1 MSRRLLTAGLSL
13 AVLLGAQSGFGRLAA
28 KPPDLPLVDNDVL
41 TSPPLAA
48 EECDAPAPN
57 LLPIAAAPTVAPA
70 IKIPSLFQLR
80 PSVRR
85 TMASCLLFGANPLLA
100 LAPTEGTVDL
110 DEEDY
115 EPAPANDLNIPIRP
129 NTIIR
134 NVPSYGPDAPSA
146 CPYIRQQQCAP
157 DRHAVLFADP
167 DFSRDVLQNLEALR
181 QSRELVQTARELGR
195 EGRFLEALD
204 YLSLAADLCPGSR
217 FDEEIRAT
225 AAEVLVSFYRAAP
238 HGDDAATE
246 QSEPAAEKSNAN
258 REVEQRLSLP
268 VTLNFTDAPLRQ
280 VFDSFRGWEV
290 VNIYVDKAALDADEI
305 SLDRPIT
312 IQVENL
318 ALKSALKLVLKE
330 ANLIYIVQ
338 DGAVRITT
346 ERSVR
351 AKMQPSLPQVD
362 AGVPAALDQL
372 LYETLKVGLA
382 AAGESEE
389 QEAPV
394 DSPSHGSME
403 FSFDLD
409 GGFRLFTQFQHG
421 GAVWHVEYNE
431 NGLKW
436 WASPD
441 GGADGAHRCTGF
453 NIQDDSQPYDSQP

>member
-13 AVLLGAQSGFGRLAA
+13 AVLLGAQSGFGRISA

-41 TSPPLAA
+41 ISSPLIA
-48 EECDAPAPN
+48 EESDAPPPN
-57 LLPIAAAPTVAPA
+57 PFPDAVPTTVPEVA
-70 IKIPSLFQLR
+70 IPSLFQLR

-85 TMASCLLFGANPLLA
+85 TMASCLLFGVHPLLA

-115 EPAPANDLNIPIRP
+115 APAPANFPIPLSPPHPAIEHLSL
-129 NTIIR
+129 
-134 NVPSYGPDAPSA
+134 VAPST
-146 CPYIRQQQCAP
+146 CPYMRQQQCAP

-167 DFSRDVLQNLEALR
+167 DFSRDVLQNLESLR
-181 QSRELVQTARELGR
+181 QSRDLVRTAHELGR
-195 EGRFLEALD
+195 DGRLIEALD
-204 YLSLAADLCPGSR
+204 YLSLAAELCPGSR
-217 FDEEIRAT
+217 FDEEIQAA
-225 AAEVLVSFYRAAP
+225 AAEVLMSFYHREGASIQS
-238 HGDDAATE
+238 DANHEAE
-246 QSEPAAEKSNAN
+246 QK
-258 REVEQRLSLP
+258 LSQP

-280 VFDSFRGWEV
+280 VFDDLRGWGV

-305 SLDRPIT
+305 SLDLPVT
-312 IQVENL
+312 IKVENL
-318 ALKSALKLVLKE
+318 ALKSALKLILNE
-330 ANLIYIVQ
+330 AHLVYIVK

-346 ERSVR
+346 ERSFR
-351 AKMQPSLPQVD
+351 AGIEPALPPVD
-362 AGVPAALDQL
+362 ASVPVALDQL

-394 DSPSHGSME
+394 DTPSHGSLE

-421 GAVWHVEYNE
+421 GAVWHFEYNE

-436 WASPD
+436 WAAPD
-441 GGADGAHRCTGF
+441 GGADAEPHRCTGF
-453 NIQDDSQPYDSQP
+453 NLGDATSPRRFASNRGFDSC

>member
-13 AVLLGAQSGFGRLAA
+13 AVLLGVQTGFGRLTA

-41 TSPPLAA
+41 TWPPLAA

-57 LLPIAAAPTVAPA
+57 LFSVAAATAVAPPVE
-70 IKIPSLFQLR
+70 IPSLFQLR

-85 TMASCLLFGANPLLA
+85 TMASCLLFGVHPLLA
-100 LAPTEGTVDL
+100 LAPTEGTADL

-115 EPAPANDLNIPIRP
+115 APTPASDPNIPIQP

-134 NVPSYGPDAPSA
+134 AVPSYDAADQSV
-146 CPYIRQQQCAP
+146 CPYMRQQQCAL
-157 DRHAVLFADP
+157 DRHAVLYADP

-181 QSRELVQTARELGR
+181 HSRELVQTARELGR
-195 EGRFLEALD
+195 EGRVIEALD

-217 FDEEIRAT
+217 FDEEVREA
-225 AAEVLVSFYRAAP
+225 AAEVLFSFYRTAT
-238 HGDDAATE
+238 HRDDVTEE
-246 QSEPAAEKSNAN
+246 QSEPAADI
-258 REVEQRLSLP
+258 EQKLARP
-268 VTLNFTDAPLRQ
+268 VTLNFNRASLGQ
-280 VFDSFRGWEV
+280 VFDDLRGQMDINV
-290 VNIYVDKAALDADEI
+290 YVDKAALDADEI

-312 IQVENL
+312 IQVENF
-318 ALKSALKLVLKE
+318 ALKSALKLILKE
-330 ANLIYIVQ
+330 ANLVYVVQ

-351 AKMQPSLPQVD
+351 SSIQPSLPPVD
-362 AGVPAALDQL
+362 ASVPEALDL
-372 LYETLKVGLA
+372 LIHETLKVGLA

-389 QEAPV
+389 QEPPV
-394 DSPSHGSME
+394 DLPTHGSLE

-409 GGFRLFTQFQHG
+409 GGFRLFTQFQRG
-421 GAVWHVEYNE
+421 GAVWHFEYNE

-441 GGADGAHRCTGF
+441 GGADGAHRCTGLS
-453 NIQDDSQPYDSQP
+453 IQNDSQP